1 MDFATLP
8 PEINSALLYAGP
20 GSGPMLQAATAWEN
34 LAGEMYSAA
43 SSYASV
49 VAGLADGGWRGP
61 SSVSMAA
68 AAANYVA
75 WLNTTAAQAQQ
86 SSAQAE
92 AAASAFETAFAAVVP
107 PPVIAANRSQL
118 AMLIA
123 INFLGINA
131 PAIMATEAQYAEMW
145 AQDAAVMYG
154 YAASSAAAATLSP
167 FSPPQQNTNPAGLVA
182 QSAAVTNSDGAQ
194 AATSSSITQ
203 QILSDINNALAPDTV
218 NSGISAFATVPSI
231 ILSADSALST
241 GTSSAATAADST
253 VAALTD
259 VSAGLGKVATTLG
272 SFGTA
277 PVGNAAFAGLGRAA
291 CVGALSVPPAWGTL
305 TAAPGASPSTVS
317 AGLVSETRDVAA
329 LPPPVSLASGPRT
342 MAAGTGMRGN
352 PAEGTTLRSLMRLT
366 MLPRQQYTG

>member
-49 VAGLADGGWRGP
+49 AAGLADGGWRGP

-86 SSAQAE
+86 SAAQAE

-123 INFLGINA
+123 TNFLGINA

-167 FSPPQQNTNPAGLVA
+167 FSPPQQNTNPAGLAA
-182 QSAAVTNSDGAQ
+182 QSAAVTNSDGRKPRRRVASPNRFS
-194 AATSSSITQ
+194 ATST
-203 QILSDINNALAPDTV
+203 TRWR
-218 NSGISAFATVPSI
+218 
-231 ILSADSALST
+231 
-241 GTSSAATAADST
+241 
-253 VAALTD
+253 LT
-259 VSAGLGKVATTLG
+259 
-272 SFGTA
+272 
-277 PVGNAAFAGLGRAA
+277 
-291 CVGALSVPPAWGTL
+291 
-305 TAAPGASPSTVS
+305 PSTRGS
-317 AGLVSETRDVAA
+317 APSQRSPLS
-329 LPPPVSLASGPRT
+329 SCPRT
-342 MAAGTGMRGN
+342 PPFRPGRVQRR
-352 PAEGTTLRSLMRLT
+352 P
-366 MLPRQQYTG
+366 LPTRQWRH